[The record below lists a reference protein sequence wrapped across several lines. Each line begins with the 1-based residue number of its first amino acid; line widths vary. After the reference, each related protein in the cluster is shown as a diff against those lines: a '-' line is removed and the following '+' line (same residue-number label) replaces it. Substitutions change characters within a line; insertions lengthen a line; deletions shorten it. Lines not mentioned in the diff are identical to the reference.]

1 MELKLKINTLCD
13 NINRLAILYLL
24 RKAENTEMKAED
36 ISSILGVSHRTAL
49 YHLTIL
55 KDYDLVEVRKFN
67 RRGFRLFRSVWG
79 LKNDK
84 SIQRIFDI
92 ILSKYTEDELREI
105 IKKNIASKKSSS
117 RKKTAAYII

>member
-1 MELKLKINTLCD
+1 
-13 NINRLAILYLL
+13 
-24 RKAENTEMKAED
+24 MKAED